1 MQVVLIKHMSV
12 FIKELHLISFKGFR
26 DFKLE
31 CSQFTTLVGM
41 NSSGKTSIL
50 QAIQLVHDLVK
61 YAFGGYENPD
71 VQRPSF
77 INILW
82 SSDHRFKNSGVIER
96 QNSGDPDALWLNKKT
111 STPCKIQLIL
121 TSGIEI
127 KLEIK
132 GREQYALDFLKE
144 NESIQGRIQ
153 KGEFQNFVE
162 DFFLLF
168 PTFVPPTASLPPI
181 EQFIHHPELRKK
193 LDKGLIAEC
202 WRSYLYWLCN
212 DGDNRNSNR
221 VVEIVQQYLPN
232 TVIKLPQL
240 THTSPPQVLIE
251 FEEDETNFDIS
262 VSGGGLRT
270 LASLAVILH
279 FARSKCLL
287 LDEPDAHLH
296 STLQHQIAQMLLDH
310 SVEKNVQ
317 IFVTSH
323 APDFIAEI
331 PVEYLTWIDRT
342 KSESRTC
349 NGVGHFLAD
358 LGAVTKADAIRNYGA
373 NKILFVEG
381 SIDRT
386 VLSKF
391 ASSFFQEDSAL
402 INPFTDNSVIIAELP
417 DGKGDSKHLNVFQK
431 LLFEVFKLDVKIA
444 CIVDNDYD
452 LLLDSSS
459 VKEIEKSNTLL
470 LRLQRKEIENYL
482 LDSTVVAE
490 AVSNLV
496 EQRKKYVDKSI
507 NYPSLDDIQDEINKI
522 LSSAEICTTVKC
534 QVVPKYR
541 DTLDN
546 SLDPSTKEQKG
557 EEWFS
562 ENWNDQAWQI
572 RNCPGKEVLTQLRT
586 WCQNKYHLT
595 LTPSKLA
602 EALLQ
607 LPDDVAE
614 IMDKLQ
620 KYFYNC
626 Q

>member
-1 MQVVLIKHMSV
+1 MSV

-26 DFKLE
+26 NFKLE

-50 QAIQLVHDLVK
+50 QAVQLVHDLVK
-61 YAFGGYENPD
+61 FAFGGCENPD
-71 VQRPSF
+71 IQRPSF

-82 SSDHRFKNSGVIER
+82 NSDHRFKRSGVVER

-111 STPCKIQLIL
+111 STPCKIKLIL
-121 TSGIEI
+121 TNGIEI

-132 GREQYALDFLKE
+132 GRENYTLDILKE
-144 NESIQGRIQ
+144 NESIRGKIQ
-153 KGEFQNFVE
+153 EVEHQRFVE
-162 DFFLLF
+162 DFFSLF

-181 EQFIHHPELRKK
+181 EEFISHPELKIK

-221 VVEIVQQYLPN
+221 VVEVVQQYLPN

-240 THTSPPQVLIE
+240 THTNPPQVLIE

-279 FARSKCLL
+279 FSRSQCLL

-296 STLQHQIAQMLLDH
+296 STLQHQVAQMLLDH

-342 KSESRTC
+342 KNESRTC

-358 LGAVTKADAIRNYGA
+358 LGSVTKADAIRNYGA

-391 ASSFFQEDSAL
+391 ASSFFQENPTL

-417 DGKGDSKHLNVFQK
+417 NGKGDGKHLNVFQE

-452 LLLDSSS
+452 LSSDSIYSK
-459 VKEIEKSNTLL
+459 VNKKSNTLL

-482 LDSTVVAE
+482 LDSVVIGK
-490 AVSNLV
+490 AVSNWV
-496 EQRKKYVDKSI
+496 EQRKKHVSKDSG
-507 NYPSLDDIQDEINKI
+507 YPSHDEIQGEINRI
-522 LSSAEICTTVKC
+522 LSSDEIYTTVKC

-541 DTLDN
+541 DTLGN
-546 SLDPSTKEQKG
+546 SLDPSTKEKKG
-557 EEWFS
+557 EEWFN
-562 ENWNDQAWQI
+562 EKWNDQAWQTK
-572 RNCPGKEVLTQLRT
+572 NCPGKEVLTQLRT
-586 WCQNKYHLT
+586 WCQTKYNLT
-595 LTPSKLA
+595 LTDSKLA
-602 EALLQ
+602 EALLK

-614 IMDKLQ
+614 IMDRLQ

-626 Q
+626 S

>member
-1 MQVVLIKHMSV
+1 MSV

-26 DFKLE
+26 DFRLE

-50 QAIQLVHDLVK
+50 QAIQLVHDLTK
-61 YAFGGYENPD
+61 FAFGGYENRD
-71 VQRPSF
+71 IQRPSF
-77 INILW
+77 VNILW
-82 SSDHRFKNSGVIER
+82 SSDYRFKNSGVIER

-111 STPCKIQLIL
+111 SIPCEIKLIL
-121 TSGIEI
+121 TNDIEI
-127 KLEIK
+127 KLKIV
-132 GREQYALDFLKE
+132 GRENYTLDFLKE
-144 NESIQGRIQ
+144 NESIQSRIQ
-153 KGEFQNFVE
+153 EVEYQKFVE

-181 EQFIHHPELRKK
+181 EQFIYHPDLRQK

-279 FARSKCLL
+279 FSRSRCLL

-381 SIDRT
+381 GMDRT
-386 VLSKF
+386 VLSKL
-391 ASSFFQEDSAL
+391 ASSFCQANSAF
-402 INPFTDNSVIIAELP
+402 INPFIDNSVIIAELP
-417 DGKGDSKHLNVFQK
+417 DGKGDSKHLNSFQK

-444 CIVDNDYD
+444 CIVDNDYEFSFD
-452 LLLDSSS
+452 KPSIENIGNSS
-459 VKEIEKSNTLL
+459 TLL
-470 LRLQRKEIENYL
+470 LRLQCKEIENYL
-482 LDSTVVAE
+482 LDS
-490 AVSNLV
+490 AVIAKAVLNLV
-496 EQRKKYVDKSI
+496 EQRKKYIDKSVD
-507 NYPSLDDIQDEINKI
+507 YPSLDEIQERINEI
-522 LSSAEICTTVKC
+522 LSSTEICSTVKC
-534 QVVPKYR
+534 QVVPRYR
-541 DTLDN
+541 ETLNN
-546 SLDPSTKEQKG
+546 SLDPSTKERKG

-562 ENWNDQAWQI
+562 ENWNDQAWQV

-595 LTPSKLA
+595 LTPSKLV
-602 EALLQ
+602 EALLE
-607 LPDDVAE
+607 LPDDVVE

-626 Q
+626 